1 MNDQQKPVVK
11 IDLTS
16 FSDHRKQRRL
26 AYNILESLRLINS
39 QQTPYSDL
47 YDIASFLRY
56 MNSYEDFGKRHINS
70 YEDFGNMIYIFRED
84 YDIELLLDDHQE
96 FSSEK

>member
-16 FSDHRKQRRL
+16 FSDHRNQRRV
-26 AYNILESLRLINS
+26 AYNILESLRIINS
-39 QQTPYSDL
+39 QQTQYSDL
-47 YDIASFLRY
+47 YDIVSFLRH
-56 MNSYEDFGKRHINS
+56 MNSYEDCGNLIRIFG
-70 YEDFGNMIYIFRED
+70 EE

>member
-1 MNDQQKPVVK
+1 MNDQKPVVK

-16 FSDHRKQRRL
+16 FSDHRKQRRV
-26 AYNILESLRLINS
+26 AYNILESLRVINS

-47 YDIASFLRY
+47 YDIVSFLRY
-56 MNSYEDFGKRHINS
+56 MNS

-84 YDIELLLDDHQE
+84 YDIELLLDGHQE
-96 FSSEK
+96 FSREK